1 MSNNT
6 ELLNLTAN
14 CGAFTKS
21 YGDNKNYTLQIS
33 KCGFKQLAVVPG
45 GAAPGGTV
53 STNYFNV
60 FANVI
65 NQGPIVIQPNK
76 TMVLSFVQ
84 NNCICCKQVDQFVS
98 LIFKFTEIQADNH
111 SVVFSL
117 TFDTAS
123 NPPNSERY
131 LCQRCLYFINFAL
144 QVDTLQEANVS
155 ELFNR

>member
-14 CGAFTKS
+14 CGAFIKS
-21 YGDNKNYTLQIS
+21 YGDNSNYTLQIS
-33 KCGFKQLAVVPG
+33 KCQFKQLAVVPG
-45 GAAPGGTV
+45 GTAPGSTIC
-53 STNYFNV
+53 TNYFDV

-76 TMVLSFVQ
+76 TIVLSFVQ
-84 NNCICCKQVDQFVS
+84 KNCVCSCKQVDQFVS

-117 TFDTAS
+117 TFDPAS
-123 NPPNSERY
+123 NTPNSERY

-144 QVDTLQEANVS
+144 QVYTTEEVS

>member
-1 MSNNT
+1 MSSNI

-14 CGAFTKS
+14 CGALTKS

-33 KCGFKQLAVVPG
+33 KCAFKQLAVVPG
-45 GAAPGGTV
+45 GTAPGGTV

-65 NQGPIVIQPNK
+65 NEGPVPIQPNN
-76 TMVLSFVQ
+76 TVVLSFVQ
-84 NNCICCKQVDQFVS
+84 KNCVCSCKQPDQFVS
-98 LIFKFTEIQADNH
+98 LIFKFTEIHADNH

-117 TFDTAS
+117 TFDPAS
-123 NPPNSERY
+123 NPPNSEKY

-144 QVDTLQEANVS
+144 KVDNTQQVAEN
-155 ELFNR
+155 FHR